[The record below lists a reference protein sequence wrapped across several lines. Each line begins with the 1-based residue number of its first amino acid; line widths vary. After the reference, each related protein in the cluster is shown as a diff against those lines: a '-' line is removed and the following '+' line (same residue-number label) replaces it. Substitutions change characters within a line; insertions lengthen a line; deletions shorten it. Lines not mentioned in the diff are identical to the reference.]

1 MRRLRGQEAWPPAD
15 KRARARSILARPI
28 AETLKEQQEVVRL
41 TRREEREHLSP
52 ESILNLSP
60 HARLFAWPDTAV
72 TLPLGGAY
80 WASEA

>member
-1 MRRLRGQEAWPPAD
+1 MAPCD

-52 ESILNLSP
+52 ESILNLSLTLGFRV
-60 HARLFAWPDTAV
+60 ARHCGNFAF
-72 TLPLGGAY
+72 GQCKAY
-80 WASEA
+80 WASET